1 MVMEKNTGINASTG
15 NTTGNKAQ
23 FSDAVVAEPVQFAT
37 KPSMYKVVLLN
48 DDFTPMDFV
57 VYVVQKFFHK
67 NYDESMNL
75 TMQIHASGSAVCG
88 FFTRDVAET
97 KVGIVNDFARKNHH
111 PLKCT
116 LEENCA

>member
-1 MVMEKNTGINASTG
+1 MSETGKNNGEAPRNEITGAAI
-15 NTTGNKAQ
+15 
-23 FSDAVVAEPVQFAT
+23 AEPLKHIT
-37 KPSMYKVVLLN
+37 KPCMYKVVLLN
-48 DDFTPMDFV
+48 DDYTPMDFV

-75 TMQIHASGSAVCG
+75 TMQIHASGSAICG

-116 LEENCA
+116 LEENQ

>member
-1 MVMEKNTGINASTG
+1 MEETGKNNGEEQRIE
-15 NTTGNKAQ
+15 
-23 FSDAVVAEPVQFAT
+23 FSGAGLAEPLKHIT
-37 KPSMYKVVLLN
+37 KPSMFKVMLLN
-48 DDFTPMDFV
+48 DDYTPMDFV

-88 FFTRDVAET
+88 LFTRDVAET

-116 LEENCA
+116 LEEHQ